1 MTTIRLEVS
10 HYYGDVVY
18 IKTDTEQNPGII
30 VGFSIYAGH
39 LYYVVS
45 RNGEEAMFNDFE
57 LSKSKDILL
66 TSTN

>member
-1 MTTIRLEVS
+1 MTTLRLELI

-18 IKTDTEQNPGII
+18 VKTDTDQNPGII
-30 VGFSIYAGH
+30 VGISLYAGH
-39 LYYVVS
+39 LYYIVS
-45 RNGEEAMFNDFE
+45 RNGEEELFNDFE